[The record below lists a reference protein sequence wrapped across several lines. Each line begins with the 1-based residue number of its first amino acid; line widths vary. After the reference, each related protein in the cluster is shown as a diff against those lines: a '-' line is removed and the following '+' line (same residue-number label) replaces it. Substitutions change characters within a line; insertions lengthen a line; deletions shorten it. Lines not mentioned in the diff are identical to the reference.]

1 MRNYW
6 KSIDT
11 DKMMKVISDNGYGVN
26 DISVGDKVWITD
38 FDFIHHSIT
47 EGLVTKVTKS
57 TVHVQ
62 KVNDPADIS
71 IFYKCNYSKYSPS
84 YTKYVT
90 YKNPDFG
97 YTLCNEDRFTV
108 EN

>member
-1 MRNYW
+1 MQNYW
-6 KSIDT
+6 KRIDE

-26 DISVGDKVWITD
+26 NISVGDKVWITD

-47 EGLVTKVTKS
+47 EGLVTKVTKN

-62 KVNDPADIS
+62 MVNDPSQYVS
-71 IFYKCNYSKYSPS
+71 IFYKCNYTKYSPDN
-84 YTKYVT
+84 KYVT